1 MKTFS
6 NFASARL
13 CGSLI
18 KPADQ
23 EYILRIYRPI
33 ARLSNKRTTRIILRG
48 GGRSNK
54 FRRPD
59 PHNLRMNNIQ
69 IGRQLTKDAANC
81 KKLIL
86 NFNLWSDLHS
96 QATRRSIW
104 PCHRIGMAVQSC
116 MTIIYACINCKPM
129 FKICQ
134 QIAIWIWIYIQ
145 TGISSGRCDL
155 YEYFGQINNQEKTK
169 LSTYQHFG
177 FPTLFTSVPR
187 RAGPLILV
195 LSFRNLIWFDSV
207 ASCLVSWT
215 PEGRKQPTAA
225 AADGEI

>member
-23 EYILRIYRPI
+23 EYILRIYHPI

-59 PHNLRMNNIQ
+59 SHNLRMNNIQ
-69 IGRQLTKDAANC
+69 VGRQLTKDAANC

-96 QATRRSIW
+96 QATRRSI
-104 PCHRIGMAVQSC
+104 
-116 MTIIYACINCKPM
+116 
-129 FKICQ
+129 
-134 QIAIWIWIYIQ
+134 
-145 TGISSGRCDL
+145 
-155 YEYFGQINNQEKTK
+155 
-169 LSTYQHFG
+169 
-177 FPTLFTSVPR
+177 
-187 RAGPLILV
+187 
-195 LSFRNLIWFDSV
+195 
-207 ASCLVSWT
+207 
-215 PEGRKQPTAA
+215 
-225 AADGEI
+225 